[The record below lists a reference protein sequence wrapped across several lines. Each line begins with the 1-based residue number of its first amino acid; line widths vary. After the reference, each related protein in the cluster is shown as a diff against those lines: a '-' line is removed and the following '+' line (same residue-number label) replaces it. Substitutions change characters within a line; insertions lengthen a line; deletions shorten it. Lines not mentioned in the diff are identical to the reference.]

1 MFTPEEKQKVR
12 EATDLVQL
20 VGETVALRS
29 RGRDLWGCCP
39 FHHEKSPSFHVMPD
53 RGFWK
58 CFSCGKGG
66 DCFNFVMERDH
77 VEFPEAVRILADR
90 AGIVLSD
97 DGSGYRKDP
106 NATQKGRLFEVVQAA
121 ADFFHAQLTRSPAPA
136 AAAARDYLAHRGFG
150 SDVARDWT
158 LGYAPGMG
166 ALSRHLTS
174 QGFTSREMTDANLA
188 VRRDDG
194 TLADRFYNRVMF
206 LINDERGRAVGFG
219 GRVLDDSKPKYLN
232 TSDTPIFHKK
242 ANLFAL
248 DKAKASITANLEA
261 IVMEGYTDV
270 ISSHEAGITN
280 CVAPLGTSF
289 TSQQVKMLSRY
300 LTPAGERLS
309 RGRIVCLFDGDE
321 AGLKAAE
328 RAMQYVGQTTA
339 GMYCVVLPG
348 GLDPA
353 EYIAAEGADALRAR
367 IAERVPL
374 VRFVVDRHLDRFDIS
389 TPEARA
395 LALADVV
402 GAMGPIKGTVLADEY
417 VDYVAGRLLADA
429 STVRAALANVRWT
442 PPREDEDEPPL
453 VAQRQ
458 GSLDMRPDAGP
469 ARPLGYESHVRPQPQ
484 VRLLPE
490 DAKAL
495 QQERELLS
503 ALAADVPCAKTFA
516 DRVAQLSWRDPG
528 NEAIA
533 WAIMAADDDATPMQV
548 LEDAEAVCP
557 GAAQV
562 LALGAR
568 DVGADKS
575 ACAVEVLLDDI
586 EAREIRRSIEA
597 GRSELRTVD
606 AGDAEALREKMAEL
620 AGLQQRL
627 MQLEDRRRKRN

>member
-20 VGETVALRS
+20 VGETVALRQ
-29 RGRDLWGCCP
+29 RGHDMWGCCP

-97 DGSGYRKDP
+97 DGSSYKRDP
-106 NATQKGRLFEVVQAA
+106 NATQKGRLYEVVQAA
-121 ADFFHAQLTRSPAPA
+121 AEFYHAQLTRSRTPA
-136 AAAARDYLAHRGFG
+136 AAAARDYLGHRGFG
-150 SDVARDWT
+150 SAVAQNWT

-166 ALSRHLTS
+166 ALSRHLS
-174 QGFTSREMTDANLA
+174 SLGFSPREMVDANLA
-188 VRRDDG
+188 IRRDDG

-206 LINDERGRAVGFG
+206 LIRDERGRAVGFG

-232 TSDTPIFHKK
+232 TSDTAVFHKK

-248 DKAKASITANLEA
+248 ERAKASITANLEA

-328 RAMQYVGQTTA
+328 RAMQYVTTTTA

-348 GLDPA
+348 GMDPA
-353 EYIAAEGADALRAR
+353 EYIAAQGVRAMRDR

-374 VRFVVDRHLDRFDIS
+374 VRFVIDRHLDRFDIS

-402 GAMGPIKGTVLADEY
+402 GAMGPIKGSVLADEY

-429 STVRAALANVRWT
+429 STVRGALANVRWVA
-442 PPREDEDEPPL
+442 PREDDPDDAPL
-453 VAQRQ
+453 ISVRQ
-458 GSLDMRPDAGP
+458 QSFDVRDPELSYEHVQP
-469 ARPLGYESHVRPQPQ
+469 APVVP
-484 VRLLPE
+484 LLPE
-490 DAKAL
+490 DARAL
-495 QQERELLS
+495 QLERELLS
-503 ALAADVPCAKTFA
+503 ALAADVRVAKCYA
-516 DRVAQLSWRDPG
+516 DRVAQLTWRDPSH
-528 NEAIA
+528 EAIA
-533 WAIMAADDDATPMQV
+533 WAIMAVQDDATPLQV
-548 LEDAEAVCP
+548 LDDAEAVCP
-557 GAAQV
+557 GAAQI
-562 LALGAR
+562 LASGAR
-568 DVGADKS
+568 EIEADKS

-586 EAREIRRSIEA
+586 EARELRRAIES

-606 AGDAEALREKMAEL
+606 PQDTATLRDKMAAL
-620 AGLQQRL
+620 SDLQQRL